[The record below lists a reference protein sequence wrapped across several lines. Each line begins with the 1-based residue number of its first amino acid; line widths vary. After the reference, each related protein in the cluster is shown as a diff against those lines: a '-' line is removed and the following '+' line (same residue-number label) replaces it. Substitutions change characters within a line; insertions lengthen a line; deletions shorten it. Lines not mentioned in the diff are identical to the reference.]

1 MFDRFSDGARVAV
14 VHAQEEARLLGH
26 TWIGTEH
33 LLLSLTRGEAG
44 AVSDVLVAHGL
55 TPPETRAAVRDIVG
69 APGPEPS
76 GHVPFT
82 PRAKQVLER
91 SLRKALERE
100 DTTITPVHLLLSL
113 LDDEDEGVAAQVIDR
128 VADDRDALR
137 RDVEALLDSADDD
150 GPRVTVQGASFRGE
164 VQQAVLLAAG
174 PGGPPRPISGPQ
186 CAFCGREEARVDRV
200 VVARGTIL
208 CSECI
213 AAAAAMLDDTA
224 QVGSSGSRVRFRRRG
239 AEPDDPTEAREAIER
254 AFEAVF
260 PGGARERPDARWAA
274 EDYDGVESDLAA
286 MADGN
291 RNSPM
296 VVVDVTVERV
306 EFIEP
311 TMADV
316 GLGIWLS
323 GNTQPM
329 VMPARSVLVDGV
341 WKVSRETV
349 AHFAQQARMF
359 LGPRGPF
366 GR

>member
-1 MFDRFSDGARVAV
+1 MFDRFSEGARKV
-14 VHAQEEARLLGH
+14 VVLAQEEARLLGH
-26 TWIGTEH
+26 DWIGTEH
-33 LLLSLTRGEAG
+33 LLLGLTRGEVG

-55 TPPETRAAVRDIVG
+55 TPPETRAAVADIVG
-69 APGPEPS
+69 GAGAAPS
-76 GHVPFT
+76 GHIPFT
-82 PRAKQVLER
+82 PEAKNALER
-91 SLRKALERE
+91 SLRTALERD
-100 DTTITPVHLLLSL
+100 DTTIRPAHLFLALV
-113 LDDEDEGVAAQVIDR
+113 DEEDGVAARVIDR

-137 RDVEALLDSADDD
+137 RDVEALLEVADDD
-150 GPRVTVQGASFRGE
+150 SPRVTVQGARGQGE
-164 VQQAVLLAAG
+164 VQHAVLLAAG

-200 VVARGTIL
+200 VVARGTIV
-208 CSECI
+208 CAECV
-213 AAAAAMLDDTA
+213 AAAAALLDDAA
-224 QVGSSGSRVRFRRRG
+224 QAGRGTRVRFRRRG
-239 AEPDDPTEAREAIER
+239 AEPDDPGAAREAIER

-260 PGGARERPDARWAA
+260 PGSARERPDARWAA
-274 EDYDGVESDLAA
+274 EDYDGVDDDLAA
-286 MADGN
+286 MAADN

-296 VVVDVTVERV
+296 VVIDVTVERV

-316 GLGIWLS
+316 GLGIWLA

-329 VMPARSVLVDGV
+329 VMPARALLVDGV

>member
-1 MFDRFSDGARVAV
+1 
-14 VHAQEEARLLGH
+14 
-26 TWIGTEH
+26 
-33 LLLSLTRGEAG
+33 
-44 AVSDVLVAHGL
+44 
-55 TPPETRAAVRDIVG
+55 
-69 APGPEPS
+69 
-76 GHVPFT
+76 
-82 PRAKQVLER
+82 
-91 SLRKALERE
+91 
-100 DTTITPVHLLLSL
+100 
-113 LDDEDEGVAAQVIDR
+113 
-128 VADDRDALR
+128 
-137 RDVEALLDSADDD
+137 
-150 GPRVTVQGASFRGE
+150 
-164 VQQAVLLAAG
+164 
-174 PGGPPRPISGPQ
+174 
-186 CAFCGREEARVDRV
+186 
-200 VVARGTIL
+200 
-208 CSECI
+208 
-213 AAAAAMLDDTA
+213 
-224 QVGSSGSRVRFRRRG
+224 
-239 AEPDDPTEAREAIER
+239 
-254 AFEAVF
+254 
-260 PGGARERPDARWAA
+260 
-274 EDYDGVESDLAA
+274 